1 VKAGW
6 EVKTLGE
13 VCDFKGGSQPPKSEF
28 INEPQPGYVRMLQ
41 IRDFK
46 SDDKAVYIPITDKT
60 NQCAETDIM
69 IGRYGASVGQ
79 IHRGKSGAYNV
90 ALIRTIPDKKH
101 IDQDYLY
108 HYLTSDLFQKP
119 LMSVSKR
126 GAQDGFSKPDIAP
139 FQIPLPPLE
148 EQKRTVSILD
158 EAFEGLDRARENA
171 EANLKNARELFE
183 SGLDALF
190 ATTRLPQYQ
199 TSIGSFSKVFDGP
212 HATPKTIE
220 KGPVFLGISALVDG
234 KLDLR
239 KTRHVSDLDYLTW
252 TKRVEPKARDVV
264 FSYET
269 RLGQAAIIP
278 EGLKCCLGRR
288 MGLVRLE
295 TDRVM
300 PKFFLFQYLT
310 PTYQKFLRSKV
321 VEGATVDRIHLK
333 HFPNFP
339 MFVPPLETQQAVIK
353 RLEEFVGYSD
363 KVTVEQA
370 TKLQDI
376 SDLRQSLLQKAF
388 AGELT

>member
-1 VKAGW
+1 MKAGW
-6 EVKTLGE
+6 ELKTLGE

-28 INEPQPGYVRMLQ
+28 INEPKPGYVRMLQ

-148 EQKRTVSILD
+148 EQKRIVSILD

-171 EANLKNARELFE
+171 EANLKSARELFDTTFNTLLTSTKDE
-183 SGLDALF
+183 VAAEWSISSLGELCENLD
-190 ATTRLPQYQ
+190 
-199 TSIGSFSKVFDGP
+199 S
-212 HATPKTIE
+212 
-220 KGPVFLGISALVDG
+220 
-234 KLDLR
+234 
-239 KTRHVSDLDYLTW
+239 
-252 TKRVEPKARDVV
+252 KRVPITKNQRVEGPIPYYGASGIVDYVQGHLFNEPLLLISEDGANLLARTYPIA
-264 FSYET
+264 FSIKGKTWVNNHAHVLRFDTAET
-269 RLGQAAIIP
+269 RRFVELYLNSIPLDPYISGMAQPKLNQKKLTEIPIPIPNLLEQRRII
-278 EGLKCCLGRR
+278 GLMDKCSDGYFK
-288 MGLVRLE
+288 LE
-295 TDRVM
+295 SS
-300 PKFFLFQYLT
+300 
-310 PTYQKFLRSKV
+310 YQ
-321 VEGATVDRIHLK
+321 
-333 HFPNFP
+333 
-339 MFVPPLETQQAVIK
+339 
-353 RLEEFVGYSD
+353 
-363 KVTVEQA
+363 